1 MIEKFLN
8 YIKYEKRYSAHTLVA
23 YQHDLKQFQAFLE
36 KEFEVI
42 HLNDATYPMIRGWVV
57 FLMSEGH
64 SATSVNRKT
73 TSLRSFYK
81 FLLKEGVITDNP
93 ILRLKTPKNKRN
105 LPVFVEESD
114 MSYLLDH
121 VVFEEDFSGYRDRI
135 VLEILYGTGLR
146 LSELIDLKIGDY
158 NRFDRQ
164 LIVSGK
170 GNKQRIVPV
179 HTALSSA
186 MDTYLE
192 KLSSVTGN
200 NPERPFV
207 VTDKGK
213 KVYPMFIYRLVRH
226 YLGQI
231 TTLEKK
237 SPHVLRHTF
246 ATHLLN
252 KGADLNAI
260 KELLGHASLAATQ
273 VYTHNS
279 LEKLKSVFNQ
289 AHPKA

>member
-8 YIKYEKRYSAHTLVA
+8 YIKYEKRYSDHTLVA
-23 YQHDLKQFQAFLE
+23 YQHDLNQFQSFLE
-36 KEFEVI
+36 KEFEVL
-42 HLNDATYPMIRGWVV
+42 HLSEATYPMIRGWVV
-57 FLMSEGH
+57 FLMTEGH
-64 SATSVNRKT
+64 TATSVNRKT
-73 TSLRSFYK
+73 TSLRSFFK
-81 FLLKEGVITDNP
+81 FLLKEGVITENP
-93 ILRLKTPKNKRN
+93 MLRLKTPKNKRS

-114 MSYLLDH
+114 MSHLLDH

-146 LSELIDLKIGDY
+146 LSELINLKIGDY
-158 NRFDRQ
+158 NQYDRQ
-164 LIVSGK
+164 LVVSGK
-170 GNKQRIVPV
+170 GNKQRIVPI
-179 HTALSSA
+179 HSALASA
-186 MDTYLE
+186 MGTYLE
-192 KLSSVTGN
+192 QLYSFTGS
-200 NPERPFV
+200 NPGLPFI

-213 KVYPMFIYRLVRH
+213 EVYPMFIYRLVKH

-260 KELLGHASLAATQ
+260 KELLGHSSLAATQ